1 MGVCFRGCPTEA
13 EFIPL
18 GDSLGGSLGTLV
30 ASVHEYYM
38 GQNLG
43 CSLKGE
49 KFEVPEVKEE
59 F

>member
-1 MGVCFRGCPTEA
+1 M
-13 EFIPL
+13 
-18 GDSLGGSLGTLV
+18 GTLV